1 MAVIKNLI
9 TGIVT
14 ECSNADVIKV
24 CKADTEHFEV
34 VEGVVEKTAPKK
46 TTKSGATKS
55 TAKKK

>member
-1 MAVIKNLI
+1 MAVIKNLV

-14 ECSNADVIKV
+14 ECNNADVIRV

-34 VEGVVEKTAPKK
+34 SEGVAEKVTPKK
-46 TTKSGATKS
+46 TAKSTAKS